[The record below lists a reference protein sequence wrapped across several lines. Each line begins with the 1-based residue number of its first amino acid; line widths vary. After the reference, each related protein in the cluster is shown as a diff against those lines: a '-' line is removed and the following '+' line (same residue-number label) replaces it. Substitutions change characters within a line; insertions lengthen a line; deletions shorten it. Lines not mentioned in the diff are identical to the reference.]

1 MLLLMAR
8 LAATSRSAVATRALA
23 PRVQS
28 LYRVVLRPLVLLVM
42 CRSRLAQAVR
52 AMAVPCRLLL
62 APHPVLVALAALR
75 ALPAVLA
82 LLAALCLYLPV
93 QAQPMV
99 VVLHPFLAAMPPKAM
114 LAPYVSRVAPVLLV
128 LVAR

>member
-1 MLLLMAR
+1 MRVECA
-8 LAATSRSAVATRALA
+8 SAGLDAGWVRVRVGTR
-23 PRVQS
+23 VE
-28 LYRVVLRPLVLLVM
+28 
-42 CRSRLAQAVR
+42 
-52 AMAVPCRLLL
+52 PCRLLL